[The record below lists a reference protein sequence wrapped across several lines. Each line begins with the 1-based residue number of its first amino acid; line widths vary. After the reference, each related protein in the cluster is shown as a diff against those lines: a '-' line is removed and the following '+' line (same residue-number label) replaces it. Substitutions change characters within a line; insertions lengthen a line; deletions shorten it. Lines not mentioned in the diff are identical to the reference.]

1 MSIGCVCERTQRFIN
16 LRENCIQKYTGTLFI
31 SVSWCLGDI
40 ECRRLSI
47 QPAHHFGVR
56 DFFPFIAVTVK
67 DCGVQS
73 CLDERELNVIE
84 CQWAIRRRTL
94 HVASAADACGPL
106 RYKKFDE
113 WKETGAGWRCE
124 DLFSPGR
131 LIHRRVNWVMIGGAE
146 VASPTDIWR
155 Q

>member
-1 MSIGCVCERTQRFIN
+1 MKVIAHKRLFLREIKFDVKITEQTVGFLLYRVTSKMSIGCVCERTQRFVN

-31 SVSWCLGDI
+31 SVRWCLGDI

-67 DCGVQS
+67 DCGGQS
-73 CLDERELNVIE
+73 CLNERELNVIE

-94 HVASAADACGPL
+94 HVASAADACGLL

-113 WKETGAGWRCE
+113 
-124 DLFSPGR
+124 
-131 LIHRRVNWVMIGGAE
+131 
-146 VASPTDIWR
+146 
-155 Q
+155 